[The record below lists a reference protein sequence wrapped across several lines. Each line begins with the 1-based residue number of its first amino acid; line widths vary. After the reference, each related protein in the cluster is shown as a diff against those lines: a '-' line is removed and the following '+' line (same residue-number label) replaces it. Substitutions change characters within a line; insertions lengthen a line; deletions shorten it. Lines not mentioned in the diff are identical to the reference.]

1 MPGKKELRFKIYLQL
16 KSIKKTIGGMLMKI
30 TKELEQIIDVS
41 IQKAVKKTA
50 AEILKAGE
58 EINKNDSPKKDYFKM
73 TEFLLYNYPALK
85 EQIASIDEYIS
96 TVSKE
101 RSRSIIYWTNGG
113 AGQEDI
119 EDKIKSRLD
128 SFERTQADVLWIE
141 QALEKV
147 KDRKE
152 YSVLELRYFKRK
164 DDGELY
170 TFEEI
175 ADILGIDESTARR
188 RRSRIIKDLSVYL
201 FGISAMGID
210 NA

>member
-1 MPGKKELRFKIYLQL
+1 
-16 KSIKKTIGGMLMKI
+16 MKI

-141 QALEKV
+141 QALNKI
-147 KDRKE
+147 KDREEYFIIEKRYLKRKE
-152 YSVLELRYFKRK
+152 DGSLYTYEEITDMYCEHVGKEISERTVRRYKTKLIHELSVL
-164 DDGELY
+164 
-170 TFEEI
+170 
-175 ADILGIDESTARR
+175 
-188 RRSRIIKDLSVYL
+188 L
-201 FGISAMGID
+201 FGSDVLGV
-210 NA
+210 